1 MFYFHFGVSLEIF
14 RSEGSYLFGH
24 PRVHA
29 RVHEILIVSYTK
41 TCVHSFI
48 RVDHCEVSGYHFL
61 IKF

>member
-48 RVDHCEVSGYHFL
+48 H
-61 IKF
+61 